1 MLKLILKELISYI
14 IFAHVWILAT
24 LRKQVQTLE
33 GKTTADKRVT
43 AVDTLS

>member
-1 MLKLILKELISYI
+1 MLKLILRELMSYI
-14 IFAHVWILAT
+14 MFAHMWILAS

-33 GKTTADKRVT
+33 GKTTADKCVT